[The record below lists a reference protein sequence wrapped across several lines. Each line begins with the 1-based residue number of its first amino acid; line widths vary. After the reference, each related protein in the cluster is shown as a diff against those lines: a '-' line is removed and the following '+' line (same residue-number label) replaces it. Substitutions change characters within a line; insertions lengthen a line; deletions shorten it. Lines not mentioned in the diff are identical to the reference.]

1 MIYNESTKS
10 FIKLETALKE
20 LGFDQQTIDLALE
33 YLDITKPR
41 NNDLMRKITT
51 RYYPKLMQYSYREK
65 LIKAVKSEI
74 SGSDSEEL
82 KDRYIIFSSM
92 ATGPYFRYM
101 TEALSGN
108 AYIYSENKAM
118 YMKPLTDFYGE
129 NEIKSVGLLVAFVCG
144 DLFRKL
150 FEIADNKLTEGK
162 TV

>member
-20 LGFDQQTIDLALE
+20 LGFDQQTIDLAIE

-74 SGSDSEEL
+74 SNSDSEEL

-101 TEALSGN
+101 TDALSGN

-118 YMKPLTDFYGE
+118 YMKPLTDFMVRTQKQSGYQPRSQTAQM
-129 NEIKSVGLLVAFVCG
+129 ILSAFS
-144 DLFRKL
+144 L
-150 FEIADNKLTEGK
+150 
-162 TV
+162 

>member
-82 KDRYIIFSSM
+82 KDRYFQFNGNGSIFPIYDRS
-92 ATGPYFRYM
+92 AVRQC
-101 TEALSGN
+101 L
-108 AYIYSENKAM
+108 YI
-118 YMKPLTDFYGE
+118 
-129 NEIKSVGLLVAFVCG
+129 
-144 DLFRKL
+144 FRKQSHVY
-150 FEIADNKLTEGK
+150 EAAH
-162 TV
+162 

>member
-41 NNDLMRKITT
+41 NNAMMRKITT

-74 SGSDSEEL
+74 SNSDSEEL

-92 ATGPYFRYM
+92 ATGPYFRYDRC
-101 TEALSGN
+101 AVWQCL
-108 AYIYSENKAM
+108 YI
-118 YMKPLTDFYGE
+118 
-129 NEIKSVGLLVAFVCG
+129 
-144 DLFRKL
+144 FRKQSHVY
-150 FEIADNKLTEGK
+150 EAAH
-162 TV
+162 

>member
-74 SGSDSEEL
+74 INSDSKEL
-82 KDRYIIFSSM
+82 KDRKRLNWGRKEAQSGRTNTYRFWDRQKLRQIRRDHHHL
-92 ATGPYFRYM
+92 TG
-101 TEALSGN
+101 A
-108 AYIYSENKAM
+108 
-118 YMKPLTDFYGE
+118 
-129 NEIKSVGLLVAFVCG
+129 
-144 DLFRKL
+144 
-150 FEIADNKLTEGK
+150 
-162 TV
+162 